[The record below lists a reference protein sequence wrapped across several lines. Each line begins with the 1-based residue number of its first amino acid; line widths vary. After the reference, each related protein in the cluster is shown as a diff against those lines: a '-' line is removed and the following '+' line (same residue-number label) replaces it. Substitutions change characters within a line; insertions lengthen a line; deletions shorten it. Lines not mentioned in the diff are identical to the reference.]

1 MSPSK
6 HPLAPLLAPRS
17 MALVGASPRPG
28 SYGRGMIEAATSCG
42 YEGAIHLVNPRYEEI
57 DGAPCYPSLA
67 ELPEPPEHAV
77 LMLANERVEA
87 AVEAAI
93 AAGARAVTL
102 FASCYLE
109 GDRDPPLLE
118 RLRART
124 REAGLRMCGG
134 NGMGFYNR
142 VHKVRCAMVDAPREE
157 PGPVALITQSG
168 SIFSALSNND
178 GRLAYNLT
186 ISPGQEI
193 ATSAAEFMDFAL
205 ELPSTR
211 VVALFLETIRNP
223 AAFAAAA
230 EKAAAR
236 DVPIVAIKVARTEQS
251 AKFAVSHS
259 GAIAG
264 DDAAYDAF
272 FERYG
277 VLRCGDVDELF
288 ATCQLLSQPWRV
300 GPGGM
305 AAVTDSGGERELLV
319 DQAEDAGV
327 RFAAISARTR
337 ERLEERLEYGLAPE
351 NPLDAWGTGKDYGSI
366 FSDCMAALL
375 DDSDTALG
383 VWVTDL
389 RDGDRYRG
397 PFVEAAPGIA
407 ASHDTPLVFATCFG
421 SGLDGDVARELG
433 AADIPVLEGMRP
445 TLAAIRRA
453 FDYRDGRERK
463 AMRPPA
469 PPGAAVL
476 DHWRARLGAGEP
488 LDEATGYALLRDFGV
503 PALEAQVVESADDAV
518 DAARNFGFPV
528 ALKTAMPG
536 IAHKSDAGGV
546 ALDLADALAV
556 ERTYADFAA
565 RLGPRALVTPMAGAG
580 TELVFGKVTDAQFGP
595 LVLIG
600 MGGIFVEALRD
611 VRFAVPPI
619 DADCARRMID
629 ALKGR
634 ALLDGARGRPAA
646 DIESIADAFARFSV
660 LASTLDA
667 QLAEVDVNP
676 VIAGREGVTAVDALF
691 VERRG

>member
-6 HPLAPLLAPRS
+6 HPLAPLLAPHS
-17 MALVGASPRPG
+17 MTLVGASPRPG

-42 YEGAIHLVNPRYEEI
+42 FEGALHLVNPRYDEI

-67 ELPEPPEHAV
+67 ELPEPPEHVV

-87 AVEAAI
+87 AVDAAI

-109 GDRDPPLLE
+109 GDGDPPLLE
-118 RLRART
+118 RLKART

-157 PGPVALITQSG
+157 PGSVALITQSG

-186 ISPGQEI
+186 VSPGQEI
-193 ATSAAEFMDFAL
+193 ATTAAEFLDFAL

-236 DVPIVAIKVARTEQS
+236 DIPIAAIKVARTEQS

-288 ATCQLLSQPWRV
+288 ATCQLLSQPWRA
-300 GPGGM
+300 GPGGV
-305 AAVTDSGGERELLV
+305 AAITDSGGERELLV
-319 DQAEDAGV
+319 DQADDAGV

-337 ERLEERLEYGLAPE
+337 ERLEDRLEYGLAPE
-351 NPLDAWGTGKDYGSI
+351 NPLDAWGTGKDYDVI

-375 DDSDTALG
+375 DDPDTALG

-389 RDGDRYRG
+389 RDRDAYRG

-407 ASHDTPLVFATCFG
+407 AGHDTPLVFATCFD
-421 SGLDGDVARELG
+421 SGLDSDVTRELG
-433 AADIPVLEGMRP
+433 AANVPVLEGMRP
-445 TLAAIRRA
+445 ALAAIRRA
-453 FDYRDGRERK
+453 FDYRDARERK

-469 PPGAAVL
+469 PPGAAQV
-476 DHWRARLGAGEP
+476 DHWRSCLGAGEP

-503 PALEAQVVESADDAV
+503 PAPAAQVVESAADAV
-518 DAARNFGFPV
+518 AAARSFGFPV

-546 ALDLADALAV
+546 ALGLADARAV
-556 ERTYADFAA
+556 ERTYADLAA

-580 TELVFGKVTDAQFGP
+580 TEMVFGKVTDAQFGP
-595 LVLIG
+595 LVLVG
-600 MGGIFVEALRD
+600 MGGIFVETLRD

-619 DADCARRMID
+619 DADHARRMID

-634 ALLDGARGRPAA
+634 ALLDGVRGRPAA
-646 DIESIADAFARFSV
+646 DVEALADAFARFSV

-667 QLAEVDVNP
+667 QLAEADVNP
-676 VIAGREGVTAVDALF
+676 VIAGPEGVTAVDALF
-691 VERRG
+691 VARRG